1 MNLHQACKSP
11 DFEAA
16 MMAKHTKHSRSPTL
30 KKFRYWNQIAAMTD
44 DSEIPESDRMDLY

>member
-16 MMAKHTKHSRSPTL
+16 MMTKHTKDSRSSTF
-30 KKFRYWNQIAAMTD
+30 KKFLYWNQIAVMTD
-44 DSEIPESDRMDLY
+44 DSEIP